1 MSPSAPE
8 DKRIVF
14 LTRREQPTHALQ
26 PQGIRNP
33 PSPPPAETNAQ
44 LLDRVST
51 GKSCSPHA
59 DGEQLVFPSH
69 ELGMQRYSS
78 PQEGSTPIFPNN
90 MGQYIQAVQA
100 QRARTP
106 TFATTKGAN
115 TTFRESRVGLEIVL
129 DSGSGHGNRAP
140 QQQGG
145 GVRQYPSPAPCVIT
159 IAFPI
164 SSEQEIMISSRKW
177 QELRHRHR
185 HDARKQIS
193 PNGNRMENH
202 TRSQPRARKP
212 CSPIT
217 KCKTRILASARG

>member
-1 MSPSAPE
+1 MHSSSIAYQRENLVRHMQTASNSCSPATSWE
-8 DKRIVF
+8 CSVIRHRKRAARLYFRITWGNTF
-14 LTRREQPTHALQ
+14 KLSKRREQELQ
-26 PQGIRNP
+26 L
-33 PSPPPAETNAQ
+33 SPP
-44 LLDRVST
+44 
-51 GKSCSPHA
+51 
-59 DGEQLVFPSH
+59 
-69 ELGMQRYSS
+69 
-78 PQEGSTPIFPNN
+78 
-90 MGQYIQAVQA
+90 
-100 QRARTP
+100 QRARTQR
-106 TFATTKGAN
+106 FVN
-115 TTFRESRVGLEIVL
+115 RESVWKLCSTAAAGMAIVR
-129 DSGSGHGNRAP
+129 SSNK
-140 QQQGG
+140 GG
-145 GVRQYPSPAPCVIT
+145 GGRQYPSPAPCVIT